1 MRGRAAVAL
10 ALGLAVAGCT
20 ASESVTRRAF
30 FESAPPDLDVQ
41 TVTLRVTGNRSTLWG
56 DEKTE
61 TKLRKI
67 VGVHDVARTG
77 GRNTFMVLADATVS
91 PDVFV
96 MTLEGDFDVYVGD
109 IVRREP
115 LVK

>member
-1 MRGRAAVAL
+1 MRGRAAFAL
-10 ALGLAVAGCT
+10 AIGLAVAGCS
-20 ASESVTRRAF
+20 ASEAVTRQSF
-30 FESAPPDLDVQ
+30 FDSAPPDLDVQ
-41 TVTLRVTGNRSTLWG
+41 TVTLRVTGRRSTLWG
-56 DEKTE
+56 DEE
-61 TKLRKI
+61 AEAKLRRI

-77 GRNTFMVLADATVS
+77 GRNTFMVLADTTVS

-115 LVK
+115 PVK